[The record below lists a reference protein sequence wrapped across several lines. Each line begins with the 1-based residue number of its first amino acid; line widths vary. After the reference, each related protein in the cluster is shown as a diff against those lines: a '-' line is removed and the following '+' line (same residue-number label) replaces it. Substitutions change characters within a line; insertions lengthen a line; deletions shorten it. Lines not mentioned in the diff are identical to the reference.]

1 MKKYIKSGLVMFTA
15 VLLMLQAAETQA
27 ANLKFVRTA
36 KHQDFTR
43 IVFEFQNP
51 AQFKEPV
58 IDGKGKFTV
67 VFPDSTTVLPR
78 QILYKKTQI
87 RPVRSIEFI
96 QKGTLLT
103 AGIKL
108 SFPYFKLKAFSLSGP
123 DRVVIDAYLIT
134 PPTQEVVPEESLH
147 AKPSVKESKEPE
159 TIEPKAMPEKS
170 SEKELTELVT
180 KQPTVLPE
188 KSPEKESSKSEM
200 TEPKLIPIKSPEKE
214 SGKPEMTKP
223 KLIPIKSPEKEPG
236 KPEMTEPK
244 LIPIKSPE
252 KEIGDTLNIK
262 ENAASDIT
270 LNRAKESSQKSV
282 NKVPALPI
290 TTQSAPG
297 KTAKQEQIK
306 PAESLPSTG
315 NNYNLQTYMLALLN
329 FLTIVIILLLSI
341 NLLKRKSGIHSEH
354 TGKTSETLRTVDESI
369 AAIDS
374 MLNREF
380 KKHDES

>member
-1 MKKYIKSGLVMFTA
+1 MKSGLVIIAA
-15 VLLMLQAAETQA
+15 VLLMLQVAETQA
-27 ANLKFVRTA
+27 ANLKYVRTA

-78 QILYKKTQI
+78 QILYKKTRI

-96 QKGTLLT
+96 QKGPLLT
-103 AGIKL
+103 AGITL
-108 SFPYFKLKAFSLSGP
+108 SFPYFKLKSFSLSGP

-134 PPTQEVVPEESLH
+134 PPTKEVVPEESLH

-159 TIEPKAMPEKS
+159 TKEPKAMPEES

-180 KQPTVLPE
+180 KQPTDIPE
-188 KSPEKESSKSEM
+188 KSPEKES
-200 TEPKLIPIKSPEKE
+200 
-214 SGKPEMTKP
+214 
-223 KLIPIKSPEKEPG
+223 G

-252 KEIGDTLNIK
+252 KESSKPEMTEPKLIPIKSLEKEIGDKLKIK
-262 ENAASDIT
+262 KKAASDIT
-270 LNRAKESSQKSV
+270 PKRAKESSKESL
-282 NKVPALPI
+282 NKVPDSPI
-290 TTQSAPG
+290 TTQNATG

-329 FLTIVIILLLSI
+329 FFTIVIILLLSI
-341 NLLKRKSGIHSEH
+341 NLLKKKSGINSEH
-354 TGKTSETLRTVDESI
+354 PGKISQSLRTVDESI
-369 AAIDS
+369 AAIDA
-374 MLNREF
+374 MINREF

>member
-1 MKKYIKSGLVMFTA
+1 MKSGLVMIAA
-15 VLLMLQAAETQA
+15 VLLILQAAETQA
-27 ANLKFVRTA
+27 ANLKYVRTA

-87 RPVRSIEFI
+87 QPVRSIEFI

-103 AGIKL
+103 TGIKL

-134 PPTQEVVPEESLH
+134 PPTREVVPEESLH
-147 AKPSVKESKEPE
+147 AKPSVKESKGPE
-159 TIEPKAMPEKS
+159 TKEPKAMPEES

-180 KQPTVLPE
+180 KQPTVTPE
-188 KSPEKESSKSEM
+188 KSPEKES
-200 TEPKLIPIKSPEKE
+200 
-214 SGKPEMTKP
+214 
-223 KLIPIKSPEKEPG
+223 G

-252 KEIGDTLNIK
+252 KEIGDKLKIK
-262 ENAASDIT
+262 KNDASDIT
-270 LNRAKESSQKSV
+270 PKRIKKSSKESL
-282 NKVPALPI
+282 NKVPASPI
-290 TTQSAPG
+290 TTQIAPG
-297 KTAKQEQIK
+297 ETAKRGQIK
-306 PAESLPSTG
+306 PAESLPSTD

-341 NLLKRKSGIHSEH
+341 NLLKKKSGINSEH
-354 TGKTSETLRTVDESI
+354 PGKISESLRTVDESI
-369 AAIDS
+369 AAIDT
-374 MLNREF
+374 MINREF

>member
-1 MKKYIKSGLVMFTA
+1 MRKYMKSGLVMVAA

-27 ANLKFVRTA
+27 ANLKYVRTA

-43 IVFEFQNP
+43 MVFEFQNP

-87 RPVRSIEFI
+87 QPVRSIEFI
-96 QKGTLLT
+96 QKGTLLI

-108 SFPYFKLKAFSLSGP
+108 SFPYFKLKAFSLPGP

-134 PPTQEVVPEESLH
+134 PPTQEVVPDESLH

-159 TIEPKAMPEKS
+159 PKEPKAMPEES
-170 SEKELTELVT
+170 PEKELAELVT
-180 KQPTVLPE
+180 KQPTAIPE
-188 KSPEKESSKSEM
+188 KSPA
-200 TEPKLIPIKSPEKE
+200 KE
-214 SGKPEMTKP
+214 SGKPETIKP
-223 KLIPIKSPEKEPG
+223 KLIPIKSP
-236 KPEMTEPK
+236 
-244 LIPIKSPE
+244 
-252 KEIGDTLNIK
+252 
-262 ENAASDIT
+262 
-270 LNRAKESSQKSV
+270 AKESFKESL
-282 NKVPALPI
+282 NNIPASPI

-297 KTAKQEQIK
+297 ETAKQGQIK
-306 PAESLPSTG
+306 PVESLPSRDK
-315 NNYNLQTYMLALLN
+315 NYDLQIYMLALLN

-341 NLLKRKSGIHSEH
+341 NLLKKKSGINSEH
-354 TGKTSETLRTVDESI
+354 PGKISESLRRVDERI
-369 AAIDS
+369 AAIDA
-374 MLNREF
+374 MINREF

>member
-1 MKKYIKSGLVMFTA
+1 MIAA

-27 ANLKFVRTA
+27 ANLKYVRTA
-36 KHQDFTR
+36 KHPDFTR

-78 QILYKKTQI
+78 QILYKKTRIQ
-87 RPVRSIEFI
+87 PVRSIEFV
-96 QKGTLLT
+96 QKGPLLA
-103 AGIKL
+103 AGITL

-134 PPTQEVVPEESLH
+134 PPTKEVVPEESLH

-159 TIEPKAMPEKS
+159 TKEPKAMPEES
-170 SEKELTELVT
+170 SAKELTELVT
-180 KQPTVLPE
+180 KQPTVIPE
-188 KSPEKESSKSEM
+188 KSPEKES
-200 TEPKLIPIKSPEKE
+200 
-214 SGKPEMTKP
+214 
-223 KLIPIKSPEKEPG
+223 G

-244 LIPIKSPE
+244 LIPIKSLE
-252 KEIGDTLNIK
+252 KEIGDTLKIK
-262 ENAASDIT
+262 KNAASDIT
-270 LNRAKESSQKSV
+270 PKRAKESSKESA
-282 NKVPALPI
+282 NKVPDSPL

-306 PAESLPSTG
+306 PAESLPSSG
-315 NNYNLQTYMLALLN
+315 NNYNLQTYMLVLLN

-341 NLLKRKSGIHSEH
+341 NLLKRKSGINSEH
-354 TGKTSETLRTVDESI
+354 PGKISESLRTVDESI
-369 AAIDS
+369 SAIDA
-374 MLNREF
+374 MINREL

>member
-1 MKKYIKSGLVMFTA
+1 MIAA
-15 VLLMLQAAETQA
+15 VFFMLQSGGTQA
-27 ANLKFVRTA
+27 ASLKYVRTA

-43 IVFEFQNP
+43 IVFEFQNA

-58 IDGKGKFTV
+58 IDGEGKFTV

-78 QILYKKTQI
+78 KILYKTTQI
-87 RPVRSIEFI
+87 QPVRSIEFI
-96 QKGTLLT
+96 QKKTLLT

-134 PPTQEVVPEESLH
+134 PPTKEVVPEESLH

-159 TIEPKAMPEKS
+159 TKEPKAMPEES

-180 KQPTVLPE
+180 KQPTVIPE
-188 KSPEKESSKSEM
+188 KSPEKES
-200 TEPKLIPIKSPEKE
+200 
-214 SGKPEMTKP
+214 
-223 KLIPIKSPEKEPG
+223 G

-244 LIPIKSPE
+244 LIPIKSLE
-252 KEIGDTLNIK
+252 KEIGDKLKIK
-262 ENAASDIT
+262 KNAALDIIPK
-270 LNRAKESSQKSV
+270 RAKESSKESL
-282 NKVPALPI
+282 NKVPAAPI
-290 TTQSAPG
+290 TTQSAPD

-306 PAESLPSTG
+306 PAESLPSTS

-341 NLLKRKSGIHSEH
+341 NLLKKKSGINSEH
-354 TGKTSETLRTVDESI
+354 PGKISESLRTVDESI
-369 AAIDS
+369 TPIDA
-374 MLNREF
+374 MINREF

>member
-1 MKKYIKSGLVMFTA
+1 MRKYMKSGLVMIAA
-15 VLLMLQAAETQA
+15 VLLILQAAETQA

-78 QILYKKTQI
+78 QILYKKTQVQ
-87 RPVRSIEFI
+87 PVHSIEFI

-108 SFPYFKLKAFSLSGP
+108 SFPYFKLKAFSLYGP

-134 PPTQEVVPEESLH
+134 PPTQEVVPKESLH
-147 AKPSVKESKEPE
+147 ARPSVKESKE
-159 TIEPKAMPEKS
+159 
-170 SEKELTELVT
+170 
-180 KQPTVLPE
+180 
-188 KSPEKESSKSEM
+188 
-200 TEPKLIPIKSPEKE
+200 
-214 SGKPEMTKP
+214 
-223 KLIPIKSPEKEPG
+223 
-236 KPEMTEPK
+236 PEMTEPK

-252 KEIGDTLNIK
+252 KEIGNKLKIK
-262 ENAASDIT
+262 KNAASNIT
-270 LNRAKESSQKSV
+270 PKRVKESSKESL
-282 NKVPALPI
+282 NKVPAASI
-290 TTQSAPG
+290 TTQSAPD

-341 NLLKRKSGIHSEH
+341 NLLKKKSGINSEH
-354 TGKTSETLRTVDESI
+354 PGKISESLRTVDESI
-369 AAIDS
+369 TAIDA
-374 MLNREF
+374 MINREF